1 MVQREQRTSEREREG
16 LAALFGFRH
25 LPAQHTTKSNRRLSS
40 PFLLV
45 ARLFTLRASSTA
57 ETKSGRTKDDEESTS
72 TANKASETGFIVESR
87 KVGLAP
93 ASLQA
98 LVSIRRLPACVYS
111 VEAIVG
117 AEVRPRTPS
126 PAGASLSMAF
136 KSEDKGGGRRS
147 AR

>member
-57 ETKSGRTKDDEESTS
+57 ETKSGRTKDEESTS
-72 TANKASETGFIVESR
+72 TANKASETGFIVETGR
-87 KVGLAP
+87 WGLP
-93 ASLQA
+93 
-98 LVSIRRLPACVYS
+98 
-111 VEAIVG
+111 
-117 AEVRPRTPS
+117 RPRSRHWSAFDDYP
-126 PAGASLSMAF
+126 PAF
-136 KSEDKGGGRRS
+136 TR
-147 AR
+147 